1 MAKKNDAIESMP
13 SVKNKKRVWLLIA
26 LSTIGLSL
34 LAGGTY
40 FYLTQNTIIET
51 TDASDA
57 SNSPETSEAI
67 DSTNASDASNSPE
80 TSEAIDST
88 VIQSKSSEF
97 FNSKSEPEIG
107 DLIFYELEENIITVL
122 AETDYEMQ
130 VRLALFTFYGSSMV
144 DAIIEQEAE
153 LNIRLRRRLSEVSED
168 DFISRD
174 FRITIE
180 NELSITANEFF
191 SGKDI
196 FAGID
201 SILFTEF
208 SVN

>member
-51 TDASDA
+51 TD
-57 SNSPETSEAI
+57 
-67 DSTNASDASNSPE
+67 ASDASNSPE

-168 DFISRD
+168 DVISRD
-174 FRITIE
+174 FRVTIE

>member
-51 TDASDA
+51 TD
-57 SNSPETSEAI
+57 
-67 DSTNASDASNSPE
+67 ASDASNSPE

-174 FRITIE
+174 FRVTIE

>member
-13 SVKNKKRVWLLIA
+13 AVKNKKRVWPLFA
-26 LSTIGLSL
+26 LSTIGLCL
-34 LAGGTY
+34 LAGGAY

-51 TDASDA
+51 SGESVASGESGESGESDA
-57 SNSPETSEAI
+57 SNSPEKSEAI
-67 DSTNASDASNSPE
+67 ESS
-80 TSEAIDST
+80 

-122 AETDYEMQ
+122 AETDYEMR

-153 LNIRLRRRLSEVSED
+153 LNIQLRRKLSEVSED

-174 FRITIE
+174 FRVTIE

>member
-13 SVKNKKRVWLLIA
+13 AVKNKKRVWLLFA
-26 LSTIGLSL
+26 LSTIGLCL
-34 LAGGTY
+34 LAGGAY

-51 TDASDA
+51 SGESVASGESGESGESDA
-57 SNSPETSEAI
+57 SNSPEKSEAI
-67 DSTNASDASNSPE
+67 ESS
-80 TSEAIDST
+80 

-122 AETDYEMQ
+122 AETDYEMR

-153 LNIRLRRRLSEVSED
+153 LNIQLRRKLSEVSED

-174 FRITIE
+174 FRVTIE

>member
-1 MAKKNDAIESMP
+1 MAKKGDAIENMP
-13 SVKNKKRVWLLIA
+13 TVKNKKRVWLLIT
-26 LSTIGLSL
+26 LSTMGLCL
-34 LAGGTY
+34 LGGGAY

-51 TDASDA
+51 LDASDL
-57 SNSPETSEAI
+57 PETVEAI
-67 DSTNASDASNSPE
+67 DLS
-80 TSEAIDST
+80 
-88 VIQSKSSEF
+88 VIPSKSSEF
-97 FNSKSEPEIG
+97 FNSKSEPEIS
-107 DLIFYELEENIITVL
+107 DLIYYELEKNIITVL
-122 AETDYEMQ
+122 AETDYEMR

-153 LNIRLRRRLSEVSED
+153 LNIQLRKKLSEVSED

-174 FRITIE
+174 FRVTIE

-191 SGKDI
+191 AEKDI